1 MHIDWLA
8 FTPGPS
14 LLGGILLGIATSAYV
29 LLHGRILG
37 VSGIVGGLLR
47 PVKQA
52 WIWRIVL
59 LLGILTSPLWS
70 IFLFDMYPVQIIEA
84 NWPMVIVAGLL
95 VGFGAQYASGCTS
108 GHGICGLSRLSPRSL
123 VAIISFMISGFVVA
137 YILRHLL
144 LECHEKTV

>member
-1 MHIDWLA
+1 MQIDWLA

-14 LLGGILLGIATSAYV
+14 LLGGVLLGIATSAYV

-37 VSGIVGGLLR
+37 ISGIVGGLLR

-84 NWPMVIVAGLL
+84 NWPIVIVAGLL
-95 VGFGAQYASGCTS
+95 VGFGAQYGSGCTS

-123 VAIISFMISGFVVA
+123 VAIVSFMISGFAVA

-144 LECHEKTV
+144 

>member
-52 WIWRIVL
+52 WIWRVVL

-144 LECHEKTV
+144 

>member
-1 MHIDWLA
+1 MQIDWLA

-14 LLGGILLGIATSAYV
+14 LLGGVLLGIATSAYV

-37 VSGIVGGLLR
+37 ISGIVGGLLR

-84 NWPMVIVAGLL
+84 NWPIVIVAGLL
-95 VGFGAQYASGCTS
+95 VGFGAQYGSGCTS

-123 VAIISFMISGFVVA
+123 VAIISFMLSGFVIV
-137 YILRHLL
+137 YVLRHLL
-144 LECHEKTV
+144 

>member
-37 VSGIVGGLLR
+37 VSGIVGGLLH

-144 LECHEKTV
+144 

>member
-14 LLGGILLGIATSAYV
+14 LLGGVLLGIATSAYV

-37 VSGIVGGLLR
+37 ISGIVGGLLR

-59 LLGILTSPLWS
+59 LLGILTSPIWS

-84 NWPMVIVAGLL
+84 NWPIVIVAGLL
-95 VGFGAQYASGCTS
+95 VGFGAQYGSGCTS

-123 VAIISFMISGFVVA
+123 VAIVSFMISGFAVA

-144 LECHEKTV
+144 